1 MTYYAVTHL
10 TLYKYSEPIIDSVME
25 IRKQPRTE
33 KNQRNLRFH
42 LDVSPTAKVTQYTDY
57 LGNVVH
63 HFDIP
68 APHKRLAVKSEAI
81 VEVKPLDKLPD
92 KLDWA
97 VWDALDALA
106 DDFAYMDMLMPGP
119 YTESSVLLDRFAQE
133 INLGRHSDPLTV
145 LRELNTT
152 IATSFEYQ
160 QAVTRVDSPIDIALD
175 LRRGVCQ
182 DFTHIMLTLV
192 RRLGIPARYV
202 SGYLFH
208 RKKVQDRSGADASH
222 AWLEAWLPGLGWVG
236 FDPTNNILVTDR
248 HIRVCVANDYANA
261 TPSRGVFRGV
271 AETELSVQVEV
282 RKLDEIPLEDVPA
295 QSQIVMPSYGYYQ
308 QQQQQQQ

>member
-1 MTYYAVTHL
+1 MIYYAVTHL
-10 TLYKYSEPIIDSVME
+10 TVYKYSEPITDSVME

-33 KNQRNLRFH
+33 KNQRNLRFN
-42 LDVSPTAKVTQYTDY
+42 LEVSPSAKVTHYTDY
-57 LGNVVH
+57 LGNVIH

-68 APHKRLAVKSEAI
+68 APHEQLAVKSEAI
-81 VEVKPLDKLPD
+81 VEVKPLAELPEKVEWD
-92 KLDWA
+92 
-97 VWDALDALA
+97 VWDALDAIA
-106 DDFAYMDMLMPGP
+106 DDYTYFDMLTPGP
-119 YTESSVLLDRFAQE
+119 YTHSSALLDRFAQE

-145 LRELNTT
+145 LRDLNTT

-160 QAVTRVDSPIDIALD
+160 QSVTRVDSPIDIALD

-208 RKKVQDRSGADASH
+208 RTDTYDRSDEDASH

-236 FDPTNNILVTDR
+236 FDPTNNMLVTDR
-248 HIRVCVANDYANA
+248 HIRVCIANDYANA
-261 TPSRGVFRGV
+261 SPSRGVFRGF
-271 AETELSVQVEV
+271 AETELSVQVDV
-282 RKLDEIPLEDVPA
+282 RKLDEIPLDDVPT
-295 QSQIVMPSYGYYQ
+295 QSEIVMPSYGYYQ
-308 QQQQQQQ
+308 QQQQQQ